1 MITHK
6 SDIQPIDSSRIAHHL
21 QLRRSLRR
29 RRRQITHFQQR
40 KAARWIKHR
49 VADLSEWQGARR
61 VALYLASD
69 GEIDP
74 SLLMRLAWHQH
85 KQVFLPV
92 LHPFKAGRMLFM
104 PVSSSTTF
112 RRNRWGIRE
121 PRLKLSAC
129 IPATMLDLVLLPLVA
144 FDREGRRMG
153 MGKGFYDR
161 AFALRQSGR
170 KKPVLIGLGHSC
182 QEVASGEIIEAAWDV
197 RLDKLVTPVESL
209 RFTHDRE

>member
-1 MITHK
+1 VITHK
-6 SDIQPIDSSRIAHHL
+6 SDIQPTDSSRIAHHL
-21 QLRRSLRR
+21 QLRRSLRQ

-49 VADLSEWQGARR
+49 VAGLSDWQGARR

-74 SLLMRLAWHQH
+74 SLLMSLGWHQH

-104 PVSSSTTF
+104 PVSSTTTF
-112 RRNRWGIRE
+112 QRNRWGIRE

-129 IPATMLDLVLLPLVA
+129 IPSAMLDLVLLPLVA

-170 KKPVLIGLGHSC
+170 KKPVLIGLGHHC
-182 QEVASGEIIEAAWDV
+182 QEVATGEIVEAAWDV